1 MARQPSYHWPDQPSD
16 FFPDGHTNRPL
27 EPGSVARGQLRD
39 NTALF
44 TGQTGDESDPTKE
57 PNYVTEFPFPVDKPM
72 LRRGRE
78 RFNIYCAVCHGRAGY
93 GDGKVVQR
101 GYLKP
106 PSYHTDLSRGYTRWK
121 KDVSLRDVP
130 VGYIFDV
137 ITKGYGAMPEYA
149 EMIPPSDRWA
159 IVAYV
164 RALQLS
170 QNVPADK
177 LTEEDR
183 EKLKAGGT
191 RGDR

>member
-1 MARQPSYHWPDQPSD
+1 MARQPSYHWPDQPSN
-16 FFPDGHTNRPL
+16 FFPDGSANRPL
-27 EPGSVARGQLRD
+27 EPGTVARGHLREDEPQL
-39 NTALF
+39 
-44 TGQTGDESDPTKE
+44 TGRSEPTDDPTAE
-57 PNYVTEFPFPVDKPM
+57 PKYMTEFPYPVDEPM

-78 RFNIYCAVCHGRAGY
+78 RFNIYCAICHGRAGH

-101 GYLKP
+101 GYVKP
-106 PSYHTDLSRGYTRWK
+106 PSYHTDLSRGFTRWK

-130 VGYIFDV
+130 VGYIFEV
-137 ITKGYGAMPEYA
+137 ITKGFGAMPQYA
-149 EMIPPSDRWA
+149 EMIPTDDRWS

-177 LTEEDR
+177 LTNEDR
-183 EKLKAGGT
+183 EGLKAGGP